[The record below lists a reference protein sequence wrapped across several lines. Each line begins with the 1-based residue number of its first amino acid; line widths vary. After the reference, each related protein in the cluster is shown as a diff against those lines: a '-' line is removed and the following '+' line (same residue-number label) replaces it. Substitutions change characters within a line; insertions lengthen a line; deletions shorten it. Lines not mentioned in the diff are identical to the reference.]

1 MTLRG
6 MVWGAASL
14 LLSGT
19 GSRLIAADSDP
30 AALWVSAYA
39 WLQTGEKLAAAEQW
53 PLATGSYLEALQKF
67 HTLHENHP
75 TYEVELVEYRL
86 AALRESLAALEDRLS
101 ESDHDVTMK
110 YLDFIES
117 FEQGQDERFSNQL
130 DAAAATLH
138 VAQTLLDELTA
149 EKPESFRTA
158 MQSQYQMLESSMTWV
173 ESQISYKRRKPMV
186 VAASDV
192 DLGTTR
198 FITAADMP
206 ADGDTILLTASLF
219 PSRSSGAPPK
229 LASTPPP
236 PPPVASTPAPASP
249 SPSVV
254 SPPPV
259 APPASPPAPKIV
271 SAPPLPT
278 NPPLPASSPTTAPT
292 QGVLIRGFRMS
303 STTETIKADPEPD
316 PGTGFT
322 VPE

>member
-1 MTLRG
+1 MI
-6 MVWGAASL
+6 WGATLL

-19 GSRLIAADSDP
+19 GGRLIAADSDP

-39 WLQTGEKLAAAEQW
+39 WLQTGDKLAAAEQW

-67 HTLHENHP
+67 HTLHETHP

-86 AALRESLAALEDRLS
+86 DALRESLAALEDRLS

-138 VAQTLLDELTA
+138 VAQTLLHELTA
-149 EKPESFRTA
+149 EKPESFRAA
-158 MQSQYQMLESSMTWV
+158 MQSQSQMLESSMTWV
-173 ESQISYKRRKPMV
+173 ESQISYKRRKPTV
-186 VAASDV
+186 VAASGV

-219 PSRSSGAPPK
+219 PSRSIGTPPK
-229 LASTPPP
+229 LASKTPPP
-236 PPPVASTPAPASP
+236 LASTSAPASP
-249 SPSVV
+249 RQTELSTSPSTV
-254 SPPPV
+254 SPPP
-259 APPASPPAPKIV
+259 ASPPASPPAPNIV
-271 SAPPLPT
+271 SAPPLPA
-278 NPPLPASSPTTAPT
+278 NPSLPVPSPTTAPT

-303 STTETIKADPEPD
+303 STTGILKAEPEPD
-316 PGTGFT
+316 PATGFT
-322 VPE
+322 VPD

>member
-1 MTLRG
+1 MMPRR
-6 MVWGAASL
+6 MVWGAAL
-14 LLSGT
+14 LLFCGT
-19 GSRLIAADSDP
+19 GHRLAGADSDP

-67 HTLHENHP
+67 HTLHETHP

-117 FEQGQDERFSNQL
+117 FEQGQDERFSSQL
-130 DAAAATLH
+130 EAAAATLH

-149 EKPESFRTA
+149 EKPESFRSA
-158 MQSQYQMLESSMTWV
+158 MQSQYQMLESSLTWV
-173 ESQISYKRRKPMV
+173 ESQISYKRRKPV
-186 VAASDV
+186 VAAASDV

-198 FITAADMP
+198 FITAADLP
-206 ADGDTILLTASLF
+206 ADGDTVLLTASLF
-219 PSRSSGAPPK
+219 PPLSKEALGK
-229 LASTPPP
+229 FT
-236 PPPVASTPAPASP
+236 STPAPAATPEPVMSP
-249 SPSVV
+249 AASPAGSPPPALPSEPEPVAIAAPPLPAKPSV
-254 SPPPV
+254 SPPP
-259 APPASPPAPKIV
+259 
-271 SAPPLPT
+271 PT
-278 NPPLPASSPTTAPT
+278 VDTT

-303 STTETIKADPEPD
+303 STTEAIKAIPEPESE
-316 PGTGFT
+316 PGFT